1 MECLLIR
8 QRTVYASFSVLF
20 YRGLIFGTFF
30 IFMLLSL
37 YVYVCAA
44 AANQSINQS
53 INKLTNKIIR
63 PLPSTVTNCQAKY
76 FEICMTVECR
86 VVTGQTD
93 RQIDDGHQPTPTVAT

>member
-1 MECLLIR
+1 
-8 QRTVYASFSVLF
+8 
-20 YRGLIFGTFF
+20 
-30 IFMLLSL
+30 MLLSL

-44 AANQSINQS
+44 AAAAANQSINQS
-53 INKLTNKIIR
+53 IKLTNKIIR

-93 RQIDDGHQPTPTVAT
+93 RQIDDGHEPTPTVAT